1 MYHRK
6 KTNKKKTAEN
16 DISFDV
22 FHGLG
27 TSILITGFK
36 KEYLKYIAIEFCAQS
51 SLPYGKSEAGI
62 HTFLSPEKTPDH
74 RWGVVCSVWVQNNSE
89 NEDLSSKL
97 LIKFLNERISTSLF
111 PKLGIRVFSWT
122 PNPEEFY
129 NSEKELGDFGDG
141 YNNIEEKFDRKF
153 LSIPMTG
160 GDFWIEQKI
169 GIQPGFLGA
178 SLFLFFETAKSAT
191 EIESKISNFLFKY
204 PNTVQIYGLIA
215 SGSKIGAKNVNKK
228 DLVISTNENYCPS
241 LKKQV
246 GKESKVP
253 NDVHCITELVLNS
266 FSIEYLKTTL
276 KFLLD
281 YLKEKRSIISITPIS
296 YDEVKDLFDLINFS
310 LEI

>member
-1 MYHRK
+1 MEK
-6 KTNKKKTAEN
+6 KL
-16 DISFDV
+16 SFDV
-22 FHGLG
+22 FRGLG
-27 TSILITGFK
+27 ASILITGYK
-36 KEYLKYIAIEFCAQS
+36 REYLEHVAIEFCAYS

-74 RWGVVCSVWVQNNSE
+74 RWGVVCSVWVQKNSDDE
-89 NEDLSSKL
+89 ELSSKL
-97 LIKFLNERISTSLF
+97 LIRFLNERISISLF

-122 PNPEEFY
+122 PNPTDFY
-129 NSEKELGDFGDG
+129 NCEKELGDFGDG
-141 YNNIEEKFDRKF
+141 YNRIEEKFERKF

-160 GDFWIEQKI
+160 GDFWIELKI

-178 SLFLFFETAKSAT
+178 SLFLFFENVESAAD
-191 EIESKISNFLFKY
+191 IESKISDFLFKH

-215 SGSKIGAKNVNKK
+215 SGSKIGAKNINKK
-228 DLVISTNENYCPS
+228 DLIISTNENYCPS
-241 LKKQV
+241 LKKQI

-253 NDVHCITELVLNS
+253 KDVHCITELVLNS
-266 FSIEYLKTTL
+266 FS

>member
-1 MYHRK
+1 MEK
-6 KTNKKKTAEN
+6 KL
-16 DISFDV
+16 SFDV
-22 FHGLG
+22 FRGLG
-27 TSILITGFK
+27 ASILITGYK
-36 KEYLKYIAIEFCAQS
+36 KEYLEYVAIDFCAQS

-74 RWGVVCSVWVQNNSE
+74 RWGVVCSVWVQKNSE
-89 NEDLSSKL
+89 DEDLPLKL
-97 LIKFLNERISTSLF
+97 LLKFLNERISISLF

-122 PNPEEFY
+122 PNPVDFY
-129 NSEKELGDFGDG
+129 NSDKELGDFGDG
-141 YNNIEEKFDRKF
+141 YNKLEEKFDREF

-178 SLFLFFETAKSAT
+178 SLFLLFENVEYAVD
-191 EIESKISNFLFKY
+191 IESKISDFLFEH

-215 SGSKIGAKNVNKK
+215 SGSKIGAKNINKK
-228 DLVISTNENYCPS
+228 DLIISTNENYCPS

-253 NDVHCITELVLNS
+253 NDVNCITELVLNS

-281 YLKEKRSIISITPIS
+281 FLKEKKRIISIAPIS
-296 YDEVKDLFDLINFS
+296 YDEVRDLFDLVNFF
-310 LEI
+310 LD

>member
-1 MYHRK
+1 MEK
-6 KTNKKKTAEN
+6 KL
-16 DISFDV
+16 SFDV
-22 FHGLG
+22 FRGLG
-27 TSILITGFK
+27 ASILITGYK
-36 KEYLKYIAIEFCAQS
+36 KDYLRHVAIEFCAQS
-51 SLPYGKSEAGI
+51 SLPFGKSEAGI

-74 RWGVVCSVWVQNNSE
+74 RWGVVCSVWVQKNSE
-89 NEDLSSKL
+89 DEDLSLKL
-97 LIKFLNERISTSLF
+97 LLKFLNERISTSLF

-129 NSEKELGDFGDG
+129 NSEKELGDFGDD
-141 YNNIEEKFDRKF
+141 YNIIEEKFDRKF

-178 SLFLFFETAKSAT
+178 SLFLFFETAESAT
-191 EIESKISNFLFKY
+191 EIESKISDFLFKY
-204 PNTVQIYGLIA
+204 PDTVQIYGLIA
-215 SGSKIGAKNVNKK
+215 SGSKIGAKNINKK
-228 DLVISTNENYCPS
+228 DLIISTNENYCPS

-253 NDVHCITELVLNS
+253 NDVNCITELVLNS

-281 YLKEKRSIISITPIS
+281 FLKEKKRIISVAPIS
-296 YDEVKDLFDLINFS
+296 YDEVKDLFDLVSFT
-310 LEI
+310 LD

>member
-1 MYHRK
+1 MEK
-6 KTNKKKTAEN
+6 KL
-16 DISFDV
+16 SFDV
-22 FHGLG
+22 FRGLG
-27 TSILITGFK
+27 ASILITGYK
-36 KEYLKYIAIEFCAQS
+36 REYLEHVAIEFCAYS

-74 RWGVVCSVWVQNNSE
+74 RWGVVCSVWVQKNSDDE
-89 NEDLSSKL
+89 ELSSKL
-97 LIKFLNERISTSLF
+97 LIRFLNERISISLF

-122 PNPEEFY
+122 PNPTDFY
-129 NSEKELGDFGDG
+129 NCEKELGDFGDG
-141 YNNIEEKFDRKF
+141 YNRIEEKFERKF

-160 GDFWIEQKI
+160 GDFWIELKI

-178 SLFLFFETAKSAT
+178 SLFLFFENVESAAD
-191 EIESKISNFLFKY
+191 IESKISDFLFKH

-215 SGSKIGAKNVNKK
+215 SGSKIGAKNINKK
-228 DLVISTNENYCPS
+228 DLIISTNENYCPS
-241 LKKQV
+241 LKKQI

-253 NDVHCITELVLNS
+253 KDVHCITELVLNS

-281 YLKEKRSIISITPIS
+281 YLKEIRSIINVTPIS